1 MHMIN
6 SESQNNALCEESNK
20 MEESNRM
27 DQSFEMSRSV
37 SGINPQTRKNLVVYI
52 GVALATVVL
61 IVCIVLGLASTE
73 THNVGKYYLH
83 MWQYSQFETRC

>member
-1 MHMIN
+1 MINISYVPLPDSLKFVITMLMHMIN

-20 MEESNRM
+20 M
-27 DQSFEMSRSV
+27 DQSFEMSRSA

-61 IVCIVLGLASTE
+61 IVCIVFGLASTE
-73 THNVGKYYLH
+73 NHNVGKY
-83 MWQYSQFETRC
+83 